1 MLDKDRGLYVAHSEN
16 GPLSLVGKMI
26 NRHGLIA
33 GATGTGKT
41 VTLQVMAETFSQ
53 AGIPCFMADMKGDL
67 SGISQTGK
75 LSGFIEK
82 RLPEFGIENPQFQ
95 PCPVRFF
102 DVYGEQGHP
111 MRSTISRMGPE
122 MLGRLMEL
130 NETQT
135 GVLNIVFRIAD
146 DNGLLLIDL
155 KDLRAM
161 LNFVGQNAAEYTTK
175 YGNVTSASVGAI
187 QRALLA
193 LENQGADK
201 FFGEPDFDIYDLL
214 QCEGGKGIMNVL
226 AADRLMLQPKLYST
240 FLLWLLSELYATLP
254 EVGDM
259 DLPKLVFFF
268 DEAHM
273 LFEGTS
279 KALTDKIE
287 QVIRLIRSKGVGIYF
302 ITQSPTDIPSNI
314 LGQLGNRVQ
323 HALRAYSPQDQKA
336 VKVAADTFRPNP
348 AFKTY
353 DTLLELGT
361 GEALVSFLDEKGTP
375 SIVERA
381 KILFPLSQIG
391 AITED
396 QRADLIKRS
405 RLYGRYDHV
414 VDRESAY
421 EIITAATLEAERQ
434 KAEIEA
440 AEEAERQA
448 AAEAKEAARAAKE
461 QEKLEKEKAKKAK
474 NSIASKVL
482 KSVITA
488 VTGVAAAAAA
498 DAITGKKSS
507 SKTSTT
513 KKAVTKATKSATS
526 TLTREL
532 TRGLVPEGVHIVQ
545 GHVGEFA
552 AAAEGFGLDVVEAA
566 AELFAG
572 AAQGGFRVHAI
583 EAGGIDDGE
592 QQVSEFSF
600 DVVLAAFCAGFRHF
614 RTLFRHF
621 SPDVF
626 FLLPVKTAAA
636 GLFLHGKGLQNGGHG
651 LGDAAHDGFVAIL
664 FLGFHQFPGI
674 GDFLGRRRFAS
685 FGTEDMR
692 MAEHHL
698 VAYFVNAV
706 GNVKRPFFLPD
717 ACIEDHVVQQVA
729 NLLGRSLAVSLQDG
743 VAEFIDFLFRHGTDG
758 IHGLGGVPGAF
769 YAKSVHDIQQS
780 AKGGQLFFP
789 SMHSIHFRGANI
801 QRISLSLS
809 LKCSNYPISVPWRP
823 YVPYGAETMSTSPA
837 LPVSRKSLSRLS
849 ASAPENSPAC
859 TSITSTPKAR
869 PLTARLRL
877 PDRSWTRAFS
887 SGPICARRSGRE
899 WPIIFRP
906 TCLKHS

>member
-1 MLDKDRGLYVAHSEN
+1 MLDKERGLYVAHSAN
-16 GPLSLVGKMI
+16 GPISLTGKMAC
-26 NRHGLIA
+26 RHGLIA

-41 VTLQVMAETFSQ
+41 VTLQVLAETFCQ
-53 AGIPCFMADMKGDL
+53 AGVPCFMADMKGDL
-67 SGISQTGK
+67 SGISQVGK

-95 PCPVRFF
+95 SCPVRFF

-111 MRSTISRMGPE
+111 MRSTISRMGPD
-122 MLGRLMEL
+122 MLGRLMDL

-135 GVLNIVFRIAD
+135 GVLNIVFKIAD

-161 LNFVGQNAAEYTTK
+161 LNFVGQNAAEYTTQ

-193 LENQGADK
+193 LENQGAEK

-254 EVGDM
+254 EVGEM

-323 HALRAYSPQDQKA
+323 HALRAYTPQDQKA
-336 VKVAADTFRPNP
+336 VRVAADTFRANP

-353 DTLLELGT
+353 ETLLELGT

-375 SIVERA
+375 AMVERA

-391 AITED
+391 AITPE
-396 QRADLIKRS
+396 QRMDLINRS
-405 RLYGRYDHV
+405 RLYGRYDHP

-421 EIITAATLEAERQ
+421 ELITAATEEAERQ

-440 AEEAERQA
+440 AAEAERQA
-448 AAEAKEAARAAKE
+448 AIQAKEDARAAKE
-461 QEKLEKEKAKKAK
+461 AEKAEKERAKKAK

-482 KSVITA
+482 KSVLTA

-498 DAITGKKSS
+498 DAVTSKVTGKKST
-507 SKTSTT
+507 SKTSTGS
-513 KKAVTKATKSATS
+513 KMVTKATKSATS

-532 TRGLVPEGVHIVQ
+532 TRSILGNLV
-545 GHVGEFA
+545 
-552 AAAEGFGLDVVEAA
+552 
-566 AELFAG
+566 
-572 AAQGGFRVHAI
+572 
-583 EAGGIDDGE
+583 
-592 QQVSEFSF
+592 
-600 DVVLAAFCAGFRHF
+600 
-614 RTLFRHF
+614 
-621 SPDVF
+621 
-626 FLLPVKTAAA
+626 K
-636 GLFLHGKGLQNGGHG
+636 
-651 LGDAAHDGFVAIL
+651 
-664 FLGFHQFPGI
+664 
-674 GDFLGRRRFAS
+674 
-685 FGTEDMR
+685 
-692 MAEHHL
+692 
-698 VAYFVNAV
+698 
-706 GNVKRPFFLPD
+706 
-717 ACIEDHVVQQVA
+717 
-729 NLLGRSLAVSLQDG
+729 
-743 VAEFIDFLFRHGTDG
+743 
-758 IHGLGGVPGAF
+758 
-769 YAKSVHDIQQS
+769 
-780 AKGGQLFFP
+780 
-789 SMHSIHFRGANI
+789 
-801 QRISLSLS
+801 
-809 LKCSNYPISVPWRP
+809 
-823 YVPYGAETMSTSPA
+823 
-837 LPVSRKSLSRLS
+837 
-849 ASAPENSPAC
+849 
-859 TSITSTPKAR
+859 
-869 PLTARLRL
+869 
-877 PDRSWTRAFS
+877 
-887 SGPICARRSGRE
+887 
-899 WPIIFRP
+899 
-906 TCLKHS
+906 